1 VSGVFELLSQPTD
14 ERDHDVP
21 TRWVR
26 SIADSMSREP
36 DRWTAA
42 VDELDD
48 GRSWRLLGFVELAA
62 SLVGREG
69 SLRLAEQ
76 AAFALAL
83 LQGGPLDRRDVIVV
97 ADLLPRA
104 CDRAGLDFAAA
115 VRAGCARAGERG
127 ESCREWLLQRPV
139 GASLYDEVGE
149 GRTFRYRRVPAG
161 FDADDLLD
169 RLKRHRK
176 DR

>member
-1 VSGVFELLSQPTD
+1 MSGVFGLLVQPTD

-21 TRWVR
+21 TRWVLD
-26 SIADSMSREP
+26 IADSMSQEP
-36 DRWTAA
+36 GRWSAA
-42 VDELDD
+42 ADQLDD
-48 GRSWRLLGFVELAA
+48 GHSWPLLGLVEHAS
-62 SLVGREG
+62 SLVARDG

-83 LQGGPLDRRDVIVV
+83 LEGGPLDRRDVIVV

-104 CDRAGLDFAAA
+104 CDRAGLDFAAV

-127 ESCREWLLQRPV
+127 ESCRDWLLRRPV

-161 FDADDLLD
+161 FDADELLA
-169 RLKRHRK
+169 RLERHRK